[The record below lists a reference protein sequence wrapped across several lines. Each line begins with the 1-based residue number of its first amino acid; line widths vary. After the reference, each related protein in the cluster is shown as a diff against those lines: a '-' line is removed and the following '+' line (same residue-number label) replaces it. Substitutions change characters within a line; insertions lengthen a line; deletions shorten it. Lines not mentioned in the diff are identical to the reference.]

1 MDFSLLR
8 RSPPSPP
15 HDSTP
20 PESVL
25 DSFPLHVSF
34 DHGYFMTVRAIQ
46 ELREK
51 KRGSVA
57 VGIGGPSGSGKS
69 SLATKIASVLGGCLI
84 PMDNYY
90 DPLLA
95 SDDGNDFE
103 CMDFELLLQNVED
116 LLKGNGVMIP
126 QFDFQ
131 ERRRVGFK
139 PVKAPKSGVVLIE
152 GTYALHSKLRF
163 SLDLSVAVVGG
174 VHFNLLSKVR
184 RDIGESLSLDYL
196 IDSIFPMF
204 RTHIEPDLHH
214 AQIKISN
221 SFTSLSLREPA
232 YIMKC
237 DKETLKTP
245 IEILFKTSEVRH
257 EKYIEMYLRPPLN
270 GETVKTSDWIR
281 MRQCGIKYELAEGD
295 QRLVDKH
302 FIIKPR
308 VEFEVGKTTL
318 GGLLALG
325 YQVAIS
331 FKRQSS
337 IIDNGKVLISTEI
350 IDDLEKTFVQVKGT
364 DRKVVAAEAHLLGME
379 GPWITRSYMEMVL
392 ETKGLP
398 RLDSPPLPLSA
409 SIFTRT
415 PPAQASESSKE
426 RKIISPQPLRLK
438 PTPSIATVDPTDTWT
453 RSPTKADVE
462 IVGSWHVTGAGDV
475 DAGDVGSTETID
487 RLLPG
492 VGSQSLISF
501 QADNLVCD
509 KCKASAQ
516 FQFIVSGIAGSGVQA
531 EVERGPS
538 TSRYGGQFVAAS
550 KDTVKLLPMA
560 DTFDFDRGLL
570 LAVQAVQ
577 TLLNRKGPIVVVGIG
592 GPSGSGKTSLARK
605 MANIVGC
612 EMISMES
619 YYKSEKV
626 KDSNYDDF
634 NCLDLPLLLRNIEDI
649 RNFRPT
655 MIPVFD
661 FVKNKRTGSRKL
673 EVSEDCGVVLVEGV
687 YALHPEIR
695 PSIDICIAV
704 VGGVHSHL
712 VARVQRDLEQSGSP
726 VSQQEIMTTLFP
738 MFERHIEPHLE
749 HAHLK
754 ISNDFD
760 PVHSPESSMFLL
772 KSSKQVTYEEILKV
786 LDQDRMSNTIQT
798 FTDIYFHLPGLP
810 SDCICTES
818 NSIRVRHCEG
828 RFALLIREP
837 LREGDFII
845 QPKVDFD
852 ISVRTVAGL
861 LTLGYQAVAYIEA
874 TARIYQ
880 DDKLLIE
887 VDHLKDIDT
896 PYIQIKGSKK
906 EAVAAAGLLLKLDG
920 TYTTTAYIEIILGR
934 NYTLGRGIGMRD
946 PQARRLQELM
956 DFVQTQGAIAGSGPL
971 GNPILP
977 IECKVE
983 ALEMRIRR
991 LESWQMVNTVLW
1003 TFFMSAFAGY
1013 MLYQR
1018 SQRTHS

>member
-1 MDFSLLR
+1 MDNPLLHHA
-8 RSPPSPP
+8 PPSPP

-51 KRGSVA
+51 KKGSVS

-69 SLATKIASVLGGCLI
+69 SLATKIASVLGGALI
-84 PMDNYY
+84 PMENYY
-90 DPLLA
+90 DPSL
-95 SDDGNDFE
+95 STDDGNDFDS
-103 CMDFELLLQNVED
+103 MDFQLLLQNLED
-116 LLKGNGVMIP
+116 LMKGNSIMMP

-131 ERRRVGFK
+131 EKRRAGFK
-139 PVKAPKSGVVLIE
+139 PVKAPKSGVVLVE
-152 GTYALHSKLRF
+152 GTYALHSKLRL
-163 SLDLSVAVVGG
+163 SLDLCVAVVGG

-204 RTHIEPDLHH
+204 RKHIEPDLHH
-214 AQIKISN
+214 AQIKVSN
-221 SFTSLSLREPA
+221 SFASLSLREPS

-245 IEILFKTSEVRH
+245 VEILFKSTEVRH
-257 EKYIEMYLRPPLN
+257 EKYIEMYLRPPLSV
-270 GETVKTSDWIR
+270 ETVKTSDWIR
-281 MRQCGIKYELAEGD
+281 MRQCGIKYDLAEGD
-295 QRLVDKH
+295 QRIVDKH

-325 YQVAIS
+325 YQVAVS
-331 FKRQSS
+331 YKREST
-337 IIDNGKVLISTEI
+337 IIDNGKVLISIEV
-350 IDDLEKTFVQVKGT
+350 IDDLERTFVQVKGS
-364 DRKVVAAEAHLLGME
+364 DRKVVACEAELMGMD
-379 GPWITRSYMEMVL
+379 GPWITKSYMEMVL

-398 RLDSPPLPLSA
+398 RLDSPPLPLST
-409 SIFTRT
+409 SIFTR
-415 PPAQASESSKE
+415 ASSGQAVDSLKD
-426 RKIISPQPLRLK
+426 RNIISPQPLRLK
-438 PTPSIATVDPTDTWT
+438 PSPSINTVDTSDTWT
-453 RSPTKADVE
+453 RSPTKSEDE
-462 IVGSWHVTGAGDV
+462 PIVGSWHVTNEA
-475 DAGDVGSTETID
+475 DAEEVMSAKTID
-487 RLLPG
+487 RLWTG
-492 VGSQSLISF
+492 AIF
-501 QADNLVCD
+501 TADSD
-509 KCKASAQ
+509 KP
-516 FQFIVSGIAGSGVQA
+516 
-531 EVERGPS
+531 PS
-538 TSRYGGQFVAAS
+538 TSGIDRQILMGS
-550 KDTVKLLPMA
+550 RDTIKLLPMA

-577 TLLNRKGPIVVVGIG
+577 TLLNAKGPIVVVGIG
-592 GPSGSGKTSLARK
+592 GPSGSGKTSFARK

-619 YYKSEKV
+619 YYKADKV
-626 KDSNYDDF
+626 KDSIYDDF
-634 NCLDLPLLLRNIEDI
+634 SCLDLPLLLRNIEDI
-649 RNFRPT
+649 KRLRPT
-655 MIPVFD
+655 MIPSFD
-661 FVKNKRTGSRKL
+661 FEKNTRTGSVKL

-687 YALHPEIR
+687 YALHPDIR
-695 PSIDICIAV
+695 PSLDICIAV

-712 VARVQRDLEQSGSP
+712 VERVQRDLELNGDSL
-726 VSQQEIMTTLFP
+726 SQQEIMTTLFP

-760 PVHSPESSMFLL
+760 PVHSPQNSMFVL
-772 KSSKQVTYEEILKV
+772 KSSKQVTYEEILEV
-786 LDQDRMSNTIQT
+786 LDQERMSKTIQT

-810 SDCICTES
+810 SDGICTES
-818 NSIRVRHCEG
+818 NSIRVRNCEG

-845 QPKVDFD
+845 QPRVDFD

-861 LTLGYQAVAYIEA
+861 LTLGYQAVACIEA
-874 TARIYQ
+874 TARTYQ
-880 DDKLLIE
+880 DDKLLVE
-887 VDHLKDIDT
+887 VDHLKNIET

-906 EAVAAAGLLLKLDG
+906 EAVAAAGQKLNLEG
-920 TYTTTAYIEIILGR
+920 TYTTTAYIEIIIG
-934 NYTLGRGIGMRD
+934 NNFAPDQNIGMRD
-946 PQARRLQELM
+946 TQAARLQEIVE
-956 DFVQTQGAIAGSGPL
+956 FVQAQGALAGSASLVSPVL
-971 GNPILP
+971 S

-983 ALEMRIRR
+983 ALEMRLRR
-991 LESWQMVNTVLW
+991 LENWQLINTVLW

>member
-1 MDFSLLR
+1 MDNPVLHHA
-8 RSPPSPP
+8 PPSPP

-51 KRGSVA
+51 KKGSVS

-69 SLATKIASVLGGCLI
+69 SLATKIASVLGGALI
-84 PMDNYY
+84 PMENYY
-90 DPLLA
+90 DPSL
-95 SDDGNDFE
+95 STDDGNDFDS
-103 CMDFELLLQNVED
+103 MDFELLLQNLED
-116 LLKGNGVMIP
+116 LMKGNSIMMP

-131 ERRRVGFK
+131 EKRRAGYK
-139 PVKAPKSGVVLIE
+139 PVKAPKSGVVLVE
-152 GTYALHSKLRF
+152 GTYALHSKLRL
-163 SLDLSVAVVGG
+163 SLDLCVAVVGG

-204 RTHIEPDLHH
+204 RKHIEPDLHH
-214 AQIKISN
+214 AQIKVSN
-221 SFTSLSLREPA
+221 SFASLSLREPS

-245 IEILFKTSEVRH
+245 VEILFKSTEVRH
-257 EKYIEMYLRPPLN
+257 EKYIEMYLRPPLSV
-270 GETVKTSDWIR
+270 ETVKTSDWIR
-281 MRQCGIKYELAEGD
+281 MRQCGIKYDLAEGD
-295 QRLVDKH
+295 QRIVDKH

-325 YQVAIS
+325 YQVAVS
-331 FKRQSS
+331 YKREST
-337 IIDNGKVLISTEI
+337 IIDNGKVLISIEV
-350 IDDLEKTFVQVKGT
+350 IDDLERTFVQVKGT
-364 DRKVVAAEAHLLGME
+364 DRKVVAGEAELMGMD
-379 GPWITRSYMEMVL
+379 GPWITKSYMEMVL

-398 RLDSPPLPLSA
+398 RLDSPPLPSST
-409 SIFTRT
+409 SIFTRASA
-415 PPAQASESSKE
+415 AQAADSFKE
-426 RKIISPQPLRLK
+426 RKIISPLPLRLK
-438 PTPSIATVDPTDTWT
+438 PTPSITTVETSDTWT
-453 RSPTKADVE
+453 RSPTKSEDE
-462 IVGSWHVTGAGDV
+462 PIVGSWHVTNEA
-475 DAGDVGSTETID
+475 DAEEVMPAKTID
-487 RLLPG
+487 RLWTGAIVP
-492 VGSQSLISF
+492 
-501 QADNLVCD
+501 ADSE
-509 KCKASAQ
+509 KP
-516 FQFIVSGIAGSGVQA
+516 
-531 EVERGPS
+531 PS
-538 TSRYGGQFVAAS
+538 TSGIDRQILMAS
-550 KDTVKLLPMA
+550 KDTIKLLPMA

-577 TLLNRKGPIVVVGIG
+577 TLLNAKGPIVVVGIG
-592 GPSGSGKTSLARK
+592 GPSGSGKTSFARK

-619 YYKSEKV
+619 YYKADKV
-626 KDSNYDDF
+626 KDSIYDDF
-634 NCLDLPLLLRNIEDI
+634 SCLDLPLLLRNIEDI
-649 RNFRPT
+649 KRLRPT
-655 MIPVFD
+655 MIPSFD
-661 FVKNKRTGSRKL
+661 FEKNTRTGSVKL

-695 PSIDICIAV
+695 PSLDICIAV

-712 VARVQRDLEQSGSP
+712 VERVQRDLELNGVSL
-726 VSQQEIMTTLFP
+726 SQQEIMTTLFP

-760 PVHSPESSMFLL
+760 PVHSPQNSMFVL

-786 LDQDRMSNTIQT
+786 LDQERMSKTIQT

-810 SDCICTES
+810 SDGICTES
-818 NSIRVRHCEG
+818 NSIRVRNCEG

-845 QPKVDFD
+845 QPRVDFD

-861 LTLGYQAVAYIEA
+861 LTLGYQAVACIEA
-874 TARIYQ
+874 TARTYQ
-880 DDKLLIE
+880 DDKLLVE
-887 VDHLKDIDT
+887 VDHLKNIET

-906 EAVAAAGLLLKLDG
+906 EAVAAAGQKLNLEG
-920 TYTTTAYIEIILGR
+920 TYTTTAYIEIIIG
-934 NYTLGRGIGMRD
+934 NNFAPGQSIGMRD
-946 PQARRLQELM
+946 TQAARLQEIV
-956 DFVQTQGAIAGSGPL
+956 DFVQTQGALAGSASLVSPVL
-971 GNPILP
+971 S

-983 ALEMRIRR
+983 ALEMRLRR
-991 LESWQMVNTVLW
+991 LENWQLINTVLW

>member
-1 MDFSLLR
+1 MDFSPLR

-15 HDSTP
+15 HESTP

-51 KRGSVA
+51 KKGSVS

-84 PMDNYY
+84 PMDSYY

-103 CMDFELLLQNVED
+103 CMDFELLVQNLED

-131 ERRRVGFK
+131 ERRRVGYK

-184 RDIGESLSLDYL
+184 RDIGENLSLDYL

-221 SFTSLSLREPA
+221 SFTSLSLREPS

-245 IEILFKTSEVRH
+245 IEILFKASEVRH

-270 GETVKTSDWIR
+270 GETVKTCDWIR

-295 QRLVDKH
+295 QRIVDKH

-325 YQVAIS
+325 YQVAVS
-331 FKRQSS
+331 YKRQSS

-350 IDDLEKTFVQVKGT
+350 IDDLERTFVQVKGT

-379 GPWITRSYMEMVL
+379 GPWITKSYMEMVL

-398 RLDSPPLPLSA
+398 RLDSPPLPSSA

-415 PPAQASESSKE
+415 PPAQPAESSNE
-426 RKIISPQPLRLK
+426 RKIILPLPLRLK
-438 PTPSIATVDPTDTWT
+438 TTPSVAAIDQTDAWT
-453 RSPTKADVE
+453 RSPTKAEVE
-462 IVGSWHVTGAGDV
+462 PIVGSWHVTGAVDVGDV
-475 DAGDVGSTETID
+475 WPAETID
-487 RLLPG
+487 RLLT
-492 VGSQSLISF
+492 GSV
-501 QADNLVCD
+501 A
-509 KCKASAQ
+509 
-516 FQFIVSGIAGSGVQA
+516 QA
-531 EVERGPS
+531 EVERVPS
-538 TSRYGGQFVAAS
+538 TSGYSRHSAAAS
-550 KDTVKLLPMA
+550 KDKVKLLPMV

-619 YYKSEKV
+619 YYKSDKV

-634 NCLDLPLLLRNIEDI
+634 NCLDLPLLLRNIEDLK
-649 RNFRPT
+649 NFRPT
-655 MIPVFD
+655 TIPVFD
-661 FVKNKRTGSRKL
+661 FMKNKRTGSRKL

-712 VARVQRDLEQSGSP
+712 VARVQRDLEQGGSP
-726 VSQQEIMTTLFP
+726 LSEQEIMTTLFP

-760 PVHSPESSMFLL
+760 PVHSSESSMFVL
-772 KSSKQVTYEEILKV
+772 KSSKQVTCEEIMKV

-880 DDKLLIE
+880 DDKLLVE
-887 VDHLKDIDT
+887 VDHLKDIEI
-896 PYIQIKGSKK
+896 PYVQIKGSKK
-906 EAVAAAGLLLKLDG
+906 EAVAAAGQLLKLDG
-920 TYTTTAYIEIILGR
+920 TYTTTAYIEIILGK
-934 NYTLGRGIGMRD
+934 NFALGQETGRRD
-946 PQARRLQELM
+946 PQAERLQELM
-956 DFVQTQGAIAGSGPL
+956 DFVQTQGAIAGSGGLVSPV
-971 GNPILP
+971 LP

-991 LESWQMVNTVLW
+991 LESWQMINTVLW